1 MKRDKSPVFYLFESN
16 QIIVTQFI
24 TFYINPTSL
33 KVLYSLNS
41 KIQFDP
47 KYYESG
53 PISAKNNVATTVVQ
67 TTRLTYSAVLHVVL

>member
-33 KVLYSLNS
+33 KVLYSLNR
-41 KIQFDP
+41 KIQFDW
-47 KYYESG
+47 KYDESV
-53 PISAKNNVATTVVQ
+53 PIRAQNNVAITVVQ
-67 TTRLTYSAVLHVVL
+67 TTRLTYFAVLHVVL